1 MQENTSGSSSSDEEG
16 YFHADSNEISNAD
29 LDLNFN
35 EDELIQIS
43 KLVFDEDAYKIMLQ
57 KTYESYYPKQ
67 YVLPSFQEKET
78 LKLIKTANLV
88 ERYKPYMANK
98 RENVLNLKTAP

>member
-1 MQENTSGSSSSDEEG
+1 MQENGSGSSSDEEG
-16 YFHADSNEISNAD
+16 YFHADSDEITNAD

-35 EDELIQIS
+35 EDEMIQIS
-43 KLVFDEDAYKIMLQ
+43 KLIFDEEAYKLMLQ

-67 YVLPSFQEKET
+67 YVVPSFQEKET
-78 LKLIKTANLV
+78 MKLIKNENLV

-98 RENVLNLKTAP
+98 RENVLTLKTAP